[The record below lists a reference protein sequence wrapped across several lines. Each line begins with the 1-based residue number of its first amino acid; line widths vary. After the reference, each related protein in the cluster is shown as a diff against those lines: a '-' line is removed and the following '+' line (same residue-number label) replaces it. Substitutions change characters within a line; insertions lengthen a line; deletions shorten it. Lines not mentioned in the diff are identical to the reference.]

1 MKSLLRHP
9 TVQAMLAR
17 LTGCYLHF
25 ALRTTR
31 WRLEGQAEFA
41 SVAAGRPTIVTFWHE
56 HLPLMCALPML
67 GRRLPGYRQ
76 TPIDALVSHHRD
88 GRFIGMAIRRFGM
101 DAVLGSSSRGGP
113 EALRNLLNL
122 LRKGH
127 LIAITPDGPRGPRR
141 TAAPGVAQLAALAGV
156 PVMPIA
162 ARVTRRIQ
170 LNTWDRMTIPLPFGR
185 GVMVCGDVIAVPRA
199 AWQDA
204 VPVITAALNAVG
216 DRAERLCPT

>member
-67 GRRLPGYRQ
+67 GRRLPGYM
-76 TPIDALVSHHRD
+76 L
-88 GRFIGMAIRRFGM
+88 
-101 DAVLGSSSRGGP
+101 
-113 EALRNLLNL
+113 
-122 LRKGH
+122 
-127 LIAITPDGPRGPRR
+127 PRGFTRLETLPLNANRKVDRR
-141 TAAPGVAQLAALAGV
+141 AVAALLADSPAG
-156 PVMPIA
+156 
-162 ARVTRRIQ
+162 
-170 LNTWDRMTIPLPFGR
+170 
-185 GVMVCGDVIAVPRA
+185 
-199 AWQDA
+199 
-204 VPVITAALNAVG
+204 
-216 DRAERLCPT
+216 